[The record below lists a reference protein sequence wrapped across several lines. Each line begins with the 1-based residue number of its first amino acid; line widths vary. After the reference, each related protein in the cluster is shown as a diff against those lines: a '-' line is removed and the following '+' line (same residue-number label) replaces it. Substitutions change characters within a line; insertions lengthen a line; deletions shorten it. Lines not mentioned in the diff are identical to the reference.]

1 MIGYND
7 WLYLCIN
14 METTLDVEIFDATNP
29 KTYLIVVGLETHTS
43 FGWKHGKVNQMENG
57 HQVGL
62 GILN

>member
-1 MIGYND
+1 
-7 WLYLCIN
+7 
-14 METTLDVEIFDATNP
+14 VEIFDATNP